1 MAIHELLTKNF
12 LEVHLKKIGNLAFSN
27 TFDFESD
34 CGE

>member
-12 LEVHLKKIGNLAFSN
+12 LEVLLNFFGNLAFLD
-27 TFDFESD
+27 TFDFGSD